1 MFLASAYPNT
11 ALSALTL
18 MVIGFVVAASL
29 AAWLGLVFLADRAP
43 RERRVTVARLG
54 ARDSLE
60 AAGTAGGEHGD
71 DAEHHGDDAEHGT
84 AAEHGAA
91 A

>member
-1 MFLASAYPNT
+1 MYSLASAYPNSE
-11 ALSALTL
+11 LSALTM

-43 RERRVTVARLG
+43 RERRTTVARLG
-54 ARDSLE
+54 AHDAHD
-60 AAGTAGGEHGD
+60 AAGRLPADNDHGD
-71 DAEHHGDDAEHGT
+71 PEEHHTVSER
-84 AAEHGAA
+84 GAA